1 MFHKRAHTAHDFELN
16 LTPIIDCF
24 VTLICF
30 MLLSTTYVALVGLD
44 AKVPLAVPA
53 SAPEAQRKD
62 PTFKLDLVYRKNG
75 IDISAVGAGSLSGKR
90 SVPHIAGKPDLT
102 TLHDTLVKIKKER
115 PKEFTIHFNS
125 DIDMAYA
132 DLVFLMDA
140 TRNLDPKKDGEIKVT
155 DERNG
160 KVMLMDVLFPDF
172 IIGGLSAAAANP
184 AKGQ

>member
-1 MFHKRAHTAHDFELN
+1 MFHKRAHAAHDFELN

-53 SAPEAQRKD
+53 SAPEAQRKE
-62 PTFKLDLVYRKNG
+62 TFKLELTYNKNSMELV
-75 IDISAVGAGSLSGKR
+75 ATGAGSQSGKR
-90 SVPHIAGKPDLT
+90 VFSHVQGKPDLIG
-102 TLHDTLVKIKKER
+102 LHDTLVKIKKER
-115 PKEFTIHFNS
+115 PKEFTLNFNS
-125 DIDMAYA
+125 NVDMPYA

-160 KVMLMDVLFPDF
+160 KTMIMDVLFPDF
-172 IIGGLSAAAANP
+172 VIGGLAAKAD
-184 AKGQ
+184 GR